1 MKDLKFKDLIAKYKA
16 LPVKTK
22 NLIFVVLG
30 IAIFIGSYMLGYQK
44 LNESTAA
51 INEEITTQSQRVAEL
66 KGYYDNITTY
76 ETGIAESKATISDC
90 LSRLPLGI
98 EEEDFLMYVKTMNED
113 LGVEFLN
120 LSFGGDTTI
129 GEFGC
134 TVEDEKGAMKQ
145 VNATAMSTS
154 VSYSCN
160 MTYDQFKEFFD
171 YLYEDTKQVTF
182 IDSISL
188 AYDAE
193 SASLSS
199 SIAISKFYLTYE
211 GANYVPV
218 EVPDVSLGV
227 SDPFDT
233 D

>member
-22 NLIFVVLG
+22 NLIFVILG

-44 LNESTAA
+44 LNESTTA
-51 INEEITTQSQRVAEL
+51 INEEITTQSQRVSEL
-66 KGYYDNITTY
+66 KGYYDSLDVY
-76 ETGIAESKATISDC
+76 EKGIAESKSTISGY
-90 LSRLPLGI
+90 LARLPLGI
-98 EEEDFLMYVKTMNED
+98 EEEDFLMYVKNMNEE
-113 LGVEFLN
+113 LGIEFLN

-134 TVEDEKGAMKQ
+134 TVQDEKGTSKQ

-171 YLYEDTKQVTF
+171 YIYEKTQQITF
-182 IDSISL
+182 LNSISL
-188 AYDAE
+188 TYDSDTAD
-193 SASLSS
+193 LSS
-199 SIAISKFYLTYE
+199 TISLSKFYLTYD

-227 SDPFDT
+227 SDPFGT